1 MEPAP
6 ITPSEP
12 HDEPRAAWRARSW
25 LLVLLAF
32 VLSAAAVT
40 LLPRASE
47 GSSSELGP
55 PIALL
60 AGTSVAV
67 ALICGV
73 AIFVLVRRDLG
84 LGTLT
89 AITPS
94 ATTC

>member
-1 MEPAP
+1 MLGVEPAP

-60 AGTSVAV
+60 AGTSV
-67 ALICGV
+67 G
-73 AIFVLVRRDLG
+73 
-84 LGTLT
+84 
-89 AITPS
+89 
-94 ATTC
+94 